1 MDPNIYPIGKYVQ
14 QDFSFEILKERL
26 LDIQSLP
33 TLLEYSILNID
44 EFQLN
49 TSYREGGWTI
59 KQIVHHLADSHMN
72 AYIRCKLALT
82 EESPIIKPYNQDDWA
97 LMPDGKEMPVN
108 VSITL
113 LHALHLRWH
122 EMFLHVNDSDWERFI
137 VHPEYNREMSLW
149 FILGLYAWHGKHH
162 VEQIQQLRRNK
173 GWS

>member
-14 QDFSFEILKERL
+14 QDFSFDILKERL

-33 TLLEYSILNID
+33 NLLEYSILNLD

-113 LHALHLRWH
+113 LHALHLRWY
-122 EMFLHVNDSDWERFI
+122 EMFLHVKDSDWERFI

-162 VEQIQQLRRNK
+162 VAQIQALRTKMN
-173 GWS
+173 WQ